1 MIYIHEMIVDF
12 PCHRAL
18 WSLRTFVNINLCA
31 TLFIAQL
38 IFVVG
43 IDQTSNEASHHQLCV
58 REFDASYVVLCTGWL
73 CHCCHT
79 APLFLPRF
87 IHVDANGRRSALHYV
102 S

>member
-1 MIYIHEMIVDF
+1 MIYIHEKIVDF
-12 PCHRAL
+12 PCHRTL

-58 REFDASYVVLCTGWL
+58 REFDASYVVLCTCRL
-73 CHCCHT
+73 VV
-79 APLFLPRF
+79 PLLPYCST
-87 IHVDANGRRSALHYV
+87 ISSSLH
-102 S
+102 SCGC